1 MLSSDCSLKSLW
13 FLWLMVPLSICSP
26 LCSSH
31 ERALQLMRDA
41 SSIVPWWRLRPVGQ
55 LICSAPVEDVS
66 KLPACNSTVLT
77 LPPPLPSNSCPNL
90 IPWYL
95 FWWCE
100 TGHVSA
106 VRTYTH
112 MLTQSEV
119 CLRLLSS
126 HSPLV
131 SKTNIHFSVSLL
143 AMAGPR
149 PVVFSGPSGAG
160 KSTLLKK
167 LMKEYDSVFGFSVSR
182 KCVTFRAGRRAPVG
196 LWGQWM

>member
-1 MLSSDCSLKSLW
+1 MISVVDGATQHLFSSVLLPWEGSPINEGRFLNSTMVTLEACWSVDLFSPCRRCVKTASLQ
-13 FLWLMVPLSICSP
+13 FHCVNPAP
-26 LCSSH
+26 PTPQ
-31 ERALQLMRDA
+31 QL
-41 SSIVPWWRLRPVGQ
+41 L
-55 LICSAPVEDVS
+55 S
-66 KLPACNSTVLT
+66 KLDT
-77 LPPPLPSNSCPNL
+77 
-90 IPWYL
+90 L